1 MLREGREIWVFGA
14 KCVGLG
20 FKLQES
26 VNGERQVELVRVG
39 TRVGL

>member
-1 MLREGREIWVFGA
+1 MLREGREIWDVGE

-26 VNGERQVELVRVG
+26 VNGGRRVELV
-39 TRVGL
+39 